1 MRESRGFCRVSA
13 CTPILCNICRKKDV
27 VIALSGSDD
36 KKNMTDTAS
45 SALAQQDLP
54 VRVLIVEDDPGMRTL
69 LSRTLQSDGYRIRAV
84 PDARSM
90 WEALETEA
98 ADLII
103 LDVMM
108 PGMNGLDLCRA
119 LRQGGIKGNV
129 EDDAFKR
136 VPIIMVSARGEEL
149 DRVLGLELGADDYV
163 AKPFG
168 QKELLARVRA
178 VLRRGQLGGAPA
190 TDRPRREVVN
200 FAGWSLDLRRREL
213 YDPTGAAVEISGA
226 EHDLL
231 VSFLDNPQRVIGRDR
246 LLELSRTRLCDVSD
260 RSIDVLVSR
269 LRRKLGSDADN
280 LIRTV
285 RGQGYIFT
293 APIERV

>member
-1 MRESRGFCRVSA
+1 MNQQVSHDA
-13 CTPILCNICRKKDV
+13 DL
-27 VIALSGSDD
+27 
-36 KKNMTDTAS
+36 
-45 SALAQQDLP
+45 QDLP
-54 VRVLIVEDDPGMRTL
+54 TRILVVEDDAGMRTL
-69 LSRTLQSDGYRIRAV
+69 LSRTLQADGYRIRAV

-90 WEALETEA
+90 WEALETET

-108 PGMNGLDLCRA
+108 PGMNGLDLCRS
-119 LRQGGIKGNV
+119 LRQGGIKGGV
-129 EDDAFKR
+129 EDASFAHI
-136 VPIIMVSARGEEL
+136 PIIMVSARGEEL

-178 VLRRGQLGGAPA
+178 VLRRGQNSATPA
-190 TDRPRREVVN
+190 VAAGRQRKEVIN

-213 YDPTGAAVEISGA
+213 YDPSGAVVEISGA

-246 LLELSRTRLCDVSD
+246 LLELSRTRLGDVSD

-269 LRRKLGSDADN
+269 LRRKLGTEADN

-293 APIERV
+293 APVERV

>member
-1 MRESRGFCRVSA
+1 LILTAWTCQNTINKGKPPGMTGQDNDHSA
-13 CTPILCNICRKKDV
+13 SI
-27 VIALSGSDD
+27 SE
-36 KKNMTDTAS
+36 
-45 SALAQQDLP
+45 DLP
-54 VRVLIVEDDPGMRTL
+54 PRILVVEDDPGMRTL
-69 LSRTLQSDGYRIRAV
+69 LTRTLQAEGYRLRAV
-84 PDARSM
+84 PDGRAM
-90 WEALETEA
+90 WDALVMEP

-108 PGMNGLDLCRA
+108 PGTNGLDLCRT
-119 LRQGGIKGNV
+119 LRQGGLRGTV
-129 EDDAFKR
+129 EDPSFTQ
-136 VPIIMVSARGEEL
+136 VPVIMVSARGEEL

-178 VLRRGQLGGAPA
+178 VLRRGSARVVPEE
-190 TDRPRREVVN
+190 RPRREQIT
-200 FAGWSLDLRRREL
+200 FAGWTLDLRRREL
-213 YDPTGAAVEISGA
+213 SDPSGAVVEISGA

-246 LLELSRTRLCDVSD
+246 LLELSRSRLGEASD
-260 RSIDVLVSR
+260 RSVDVLVSR
-269 LRRKLGSDADN
+269 LRRKLGEESDS

-293 APIERV
+293 APVERH

>member
-1 MRESRGFCRVSA
+1 
-13 CTPILCNICRKKDV
+13 
-27 VIALSGSDD
+27 
-36 KKNMTDTAS
+36 MTDVTVREAE
-45 SALAQQDLP
+45 LQDLP
-54 VRVLIVEDDPGMRTL
+54 VRILVVEDDPGMRTL
-69 LSRTLQSDGYRIRAV
+69 LTRALQADGYRVRAV
-84 PDARSM
+84 PDARAM
-90 WEALETEA
+90 WQALETET
-98 ADLII
+98 ADLLI

-108 PGMNGLDLCRA
+108 PGMNGLDLCRN
-119 LRQGGIKGNV
+119 LRQGGVKGGL
-129 EDDAFKR
+129 EDEAFTAM
-136 VPIIMVSARGEEL
+136 PIIIVSARGEEL

-178 VLRRGQLGGAPA
+178 VLRRGQQAPA
-190 TDRPRREVVN
+190 VAAGRPRREVIN

-213 YDPTGAAVEISGA
+213 FDPNGATVEISGA

-246 LLELSRTRLCDVSD
+246 LLELSRTRLGDVSD

-269 LRRKLGSDADN
+269 LRRKLGSESES